1 MCTPAAAYVASPYIC
16 MINLPNSTLSPA
28 AHKVKRTTEC
38 LLLQAEATRSVQIQV
53 SDLQEQLRSQKTM
66 TDEAVEA
73 RREGEAFM
81 AALSKTIRE
90 RDAQVASAKVSPH
103 DG

>member
-1 MCTPAAAYVASPYIC
+1 MNRATG
-16 MINLPNSTLSPA
+16 
-28 AHKVKRTTEC
+28 C

-73 RREGEAFM
+73 RREGEVSVK
-81 AALSKTIRE
+81 ALSKTIRE

-103 DG
+103 NLGPTFAAASSAMEHTEFVLVASTLHIICQL